1 LKTIRIF
8 LFTLSYLLP
17 FYFSQAQVVDTVIN
31 KGIYKSYYSYSV
43 KQPLYVTYSLYKGG
57 GDCDRETEGFDFS
70 SCGIKQ
76 SPTDGDY
83 SHSGYDKG
91 HLVNAEDFAFDCEK
105 EEKTF
110 CYYNCVPQTSKLN
123 KGIWK
128 KWETKARELSQKRII
143 FVVAGA
149 IYGKKTIGENKI
161 GVPDYC
167 YKIILVSKTREI
179 LYCLLFKNDDSN
191 TVSEITLAE
200 LKKKL
205 KYSLIP

>member
-1 LKTIRIF
+1 LSIKEIFFSVLFWLIPFCFLYAQKADTI
-8 LFTLSYLLP
+8 
-17 FYFSQAQVVDTVIN
+17 IN
-31 KGIYKSYYSYSV
+31 KDIYKSYYSYSV

-57 GDCDRETEGFDFS
+57 GDCDRETEGFEFDN
-70 SCGIKQ
+70 CGIKL
-76 SPTDGDY
+76 SATDADY
-83 SHSGYDKG
+83 SKSGYEKG

-110 CYYNCVPQTSKLN
+110 CYYNCIPQTGKLN

-128 KWETKARELSQKRII
+128 KWETKARNLSQHRKI
-143 FVVAGA
+143 FIVAGA

-179 LYCLLFKNDDSN
+179 LYCLLFKNDESN

-205 KYSLIP
+205 KYPLVP